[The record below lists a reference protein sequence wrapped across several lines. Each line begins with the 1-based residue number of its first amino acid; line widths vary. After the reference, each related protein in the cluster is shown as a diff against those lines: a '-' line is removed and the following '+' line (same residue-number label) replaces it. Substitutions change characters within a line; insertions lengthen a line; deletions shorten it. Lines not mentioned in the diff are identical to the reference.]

1 VRSPALQDGPPVTP
15 KSEQKFA
22 VKIIRCPDQEYQ
34 RVAIK
39 EYHMLKKLK
48 HERIIRV
55 IDAFIN
61 QIRETIFM
69 VMELVKGFTLK
80 KYVKKHQKAQAF
92 KNFESTDINQQLVP
106 TNKNGD
112 LSQFLKS

>member
-1 VRSPALQDGPPVTP
+1 
-15 KSEQKFA
+15 
-22 VKIIRCPDQEYQ
+22 
-34 RVAIK
+34 
-39 EYHMLKKLK
+39 
-48 HERIIRV
+48 
-55 IDAFIN
+55 
-61 QIRETIFM
+61 M

>member
-1 VRSPALQDGPPVTP
+1 MRSPLQDGPPTVP
-15 KSEQKFA
+15 SNQKFA

-39 EYHMLKKLK
+39 EYHMLKRLK
-48 HERIIRV
+48 HDRIIRV

-69 VMELVKGFTLK
+69 VMELVRGFTLK
-80 KYVKKHQKAQAF
+80 KYVKNYQKRLAI
-92 KNFESTDINQQLVP
+92 KNNFQML
-106 TNKNGD
+106 
-112 LSQFLKS
+112 